1 MEKIQAK
8 NYLSAKYI
16 AALAVAL
23 VLAIF
28 IGTQIGNGDTTAEDV
43 ASPETTISQEDS
55 AITEEE
61 EEEEVTTD
69 LTVDTSTLAEM
80 LTFIV
85 QEEKLAH
92 DLYVQLASTSGAVQ
106 FQNVLNSESTHI
118 SLVQGLLTTYNIVDP
133 TVGLAEGEFVNQD
146 LQALYDSLLASGS
159 IDRAGAIAAGIAVEE
174 KDIAD
179 IEVMLASELPSDVV
193 SVLERLLSGSQ
204 NHLAAFL
211 RG

>member
-28 IGTQIGNGDTTAEDV
+28 IGTQIGNGDTTAEEV
-43 ASPETTISQEDS
+43 SAPETTISQEESTEAQDS
-55 AITEEE
+55 DE
-61 EEEEVTTD
+61 TTAD
-69 LTVDTSTLAEM
+69 PSQKVNVYEM

-92 DLYVQLASTSGAVQ
+92 DLYVQLARTSGAVQ
-106 FQNVLNSESTHI
+106 FQNILNSESTHI
-118 SLVQGLLTTYNIVDP
+118 SQVQGLLATYNIVDP
-133 TVGLAEGEFVNQD
+133 TIGLAEGEFVDQE

-159 IDRAGAIAAGIAVEE
+159 VDRAGAIAAGIAVEE

-179 IEVMLASELPSDVV
+179 IEVMLATDLPSDVA

>member
-28 IGTQIGNGDTTAEDV
+28 IGTQIGNGDMTAEEV
-43 ASPETTISQEDS
+43 AAPETTISQEDS
-55 AITEEE
+55 AVT
-61 EEEEVTTD
+61 EEEVTTD
-69 LTVDTSTLAEM
+69 STVDTSTLAEM

-159 IDRAGAIAAGIAVEE
+159 VDRAGAIAAGIAVEE

-179 IEVMLASELPSDVV
+179 IEVMLASDLPSDVV

>member
-28 IGTQIGNGDTTAEDV
+28 IGTQIGNGDTTAEEV

-55 AITEEE
+55 AIN
-61 EEEEVTTD
+61 EEEVTTD
-69 LTVDTSTLAEM
+69 STVDSSTLAEI

-92 DLYVQLASTSGAVQ
+92 DLYVQLASTSGAQQ
-106 FQNVLNSESTHI
+106 FANIVNSESTHI
-118 SLVQGLLTTYNIVDP
+118 SLVQGLLVSYNIVDP
-133 TVGLAEGEFVNQD
+133 TVGLAEGEFLDQD

-159 IDRAGAIAAGIAVEE
+159 VDRAGAIAAGIAVEE

-179 IEVMLASELPSDVV
+179 LEAMLATDLPSDVA

>member
-28 IGTQIGNGDTTAEDV
+28 IGTQIGNGDTTAEEV

-55 AITEEE
+55 VIN
-61 EEEEVTTD
+61 EEEVTTD
-69 LTVDTSTLAEM
+69 STVDSSTLAEM

-92 DLYVQLASTSGAVQ
+92 DLYVQLASTSGAQQ
-106 FQNVLNSESTHI
+106 FANIVNSESTHI
-118 SLVQGLLTTYNIVDP
+118 SLVQGLLVSYNIVDP

-159 IDRAGAIAAGIAVEE
+159 VDRAGAIAAGIAVEE

-179 IEVMLASELPSDVV
+179 IEVMLASDLPSDVA

-204 NHLAAFL
+204 NHLAAFQ

>member
-1 MEKIQAK
+1 MKKIQAK

-16 AALAVAL
+16 AALAVAP

-43 ASPETTISQEDS
+43 ASQETTISQEDS
-55 AITEEE
+55 VITEEE
-61 EEEEVTTD
+61 ATTD
-69 LTVDTSTLAEM
+69 STVDTSTLAEM
-80 LTFIV
+80 LTFIF

-159 IDRAGAIAAGIAVEE
+159 VDRAGAIAAGIAVEE

-179 IEVMLASELPSDVV
+179 IEVMLASELPSDVA

-204 NHLAAFL
+204 NHLAAFQ

>member
-28 IGTQIGNGDTTAEDV
+28 IGTQIGNGDTTAEEV

-55 AITEEE
+55 AIN
-61 EEEEVTTD
+61 EEEVTTD
-69 LTVDTSTLAEM
+69 STVDTSTLAEM

-92 DLYVQLASTSGAVQ
+92 DLYVQLASTSGAQQ
-106 FQNVLNSESTHI
+106 FANIVNSESTHI
-118 SLVQGLLTTYNIVDP
+118 SLVQGLLVSYNIVDP
-133 TVGLAEGEFVNQD
+133 TVGLAEGEFLDQD

-159 IDRAGAIAAGIAVEE
+159 VDRAGAIAAGIAVEE

-179 IEVMLASELPSDVV
+179 IEAMLATDLPSDVA

-204 NHLAAFL
+204 NHLAAFQ

>member
-1 MEKIQAK
+1 MKKIQAK

-28 IGTQIGNGDTTAEDV
+28 IGTQIGNGDTTAEEV

-55 AITEEE
+55 AIN
-61 EEEEVTTD
+61 EEEVTTD
-69 LTVDTSTLAEM
+69 STVDSSTLAEM

-92 DLYVQLASTSGAVQ
+92 DLYVQLASTSGAQQ
-106 FQNVLNSESTHI
+106 FANIVNSESTHI
-118 SLVQGLLTTYNIVDP
+118 SLVQGLLVSYNIVDP

-159 IDRAGAIAAGIAVEE
+159 VDRAGAIAAGIAVEE

-179 IEVMLASELPSDVV
+179 IEVMLASELPSDVA

-204 NHLAAFL
+204 NHLAAFQ

>member
-28 IGTQIGNGDTTAEDV
+28 IGTQIGNGDTTAEEV

-55 AITEEE
+55 AIN
-61 EEEEVTTD
+61 EEEVTTD
-69 LTVDTSTLAEM
+69 STVDSSTLAEM

-92 DLYVQLASTSGAVQ
+92 DLYVQLASTSGAQQ
-106 FQNVLNSESTHI
+106 FANIVNSESTHI
-118 SLVQGLLTTYNIVDP
+118 SLVQGLLVSYNIVDP

-159 IDRAGAIAAGIAVEE
+159 VDRAGAIAAGIAVEE

-179 IEVMLASELPSDVV
+179 IEVMLASDLPSDVA

-204 NHLAAFL
+204 NHLAAFQ

>member
-28 IGTQIGNGDTTAEDV
+28 IGTQIGNGDTTAEEV

-55 AITEEE
+55 AIN
-61 EEEEVTTD
+61 EEEVTTD
-69 LTVDTSTLAEM
+69 STVDSSTLAEM

-92 DLYVQLASTSGAVQ
+92 DLYVQLASTSGAQQ
-106 FQNVLNSESTHI
+106 FANIVNSESTHI
-118 SLVQGLLTTYNIVDP
+118 SLVQGLLVSYNIVDP
-133 TVGLAEGEFVNQD
+133 TVGLAEGEFLDQD

-159 IDRAGAIAAGIAVEE
+159 VDRAGAIAAGIAVEE

-179 IEVMLASELPSDVV
+179 IEVMLASELPSDVA

>member
-28 IGTQIGNGDTTAEDV
+28 IGTQIGNGDTTAEEV

-55 AITEEE
+55 AINEEE
-61 EEEEVTTD
+61 IKTD
-69 LTVDTSTLAEM
+69 STVDTSTLAEM

-92 DLYVQLASTSGAVQ
+92 DLYVQLASTSGAQQ
-106 FQNVLNSESTHI
+106 FANIVNSESTHI
-118 SLVQGLLTTYNIVDP
+118 SLVQGLLVSYNIVDP
-133 TVGLAEGEFVNQD
+133 TVGLAEGEFLDQD

-159 IDRAGAIAAGIAVEE
+159 VDRAGAIAAGIAVEE

-179 IEVMLASELPSDVV
+179 IEVMLASELPSDVA

>member
-1 MEKIQAK
+1 MEKIQVK

-28 IGTQIGNGDTTAEDV
+28 IGTQIGNGDTTAEEV
-43 ASPETTISQEDS
+43 AAPETTVSQEESTEAQDS
-55 AITEEE
+55 DETIA
-61 EEEEVTTD
+61 D
-69 LTVDTSTLAEM
+69 PSLNSANVDEL

-146 LQALYDSLLASGS
+146 LQTLYDTLLASGS
-159 IDRAGAIAAGIAVEE
+159 VDRAGAIAAGIAVEE

>member
-28 IGTQIGNGDTTAEDV
+28 IGTQIGNGDTTAEEV

-55 AITEEE
+55 AIN
-61 EEEEVTTD
+61 EEEVTTD
-69 LTVDTSTLAEM
+69 STVDSSTLAEM

-92 DLYVQLASTSGAVQ
+92 DLYVQLASTSGAQQ
-106 FQNVLNSESTHI
+106 FANIVNSESTHI
-118 SLVQGLLTTYNIVDP
+118 SLVQGLLVSYNIVDP
-133 TVGLAEGEFVNQD
+133 TVGLAEGEFVDQD

-159 IDRAGAIAAGIAVEE
+159 VDRAGAIAAGIAVEE

-179 IEVMLASELPSDVV
+179 IEVMLASDLPSDVA

-204 NHLAAFL
+204 NHLTAFL

>member
-55 AITEEE
+55 VITEEE
-61 EEEEVTTD
+61 EATTD
-69 LTVDTSTLAEM
+69 STVDTSTLAEM

-92 DLYVQLASTSGAVQ
+92 DLYVQLASTSGAQQ
-106 FQNVLNSESTHI
+106 FANIVNSESTHI
-118 SLVQGLLTTYNIVDP
+118 SLVQGLLVSYNIVDP

-159 IDRAGAIAAGIAVEE
+159 VDRAGAIAAGIAVEE

-179 IEVMLASELPSDVV
+179 IEVMLASDLPSDVV

-204 NHLAAFL
+204 NHLAAFQ

>member
-43 ASPETTISQEDS
+43 ASPETTISQEDL
-55 AITEEE
+55 AITE

-69 LTVDTSTLAEM
+69 STVYTSTLAEM

-92 DLYVQLASTSGAVQ
+92 DLYVQLASTSGAQQ

-159 IDRAGAIAAGIAVEE
+159 VDRAGAIAAGIAVEE

-179 IEVMLASELPSDVV
+179 IEVMLASDLPSDVA

>member
-1 MEKIQAK
+1 MKKIQAK

-55 AITEEE
+55 VITEEE
-61 EEEEVTTD
+61 EEEATTD
-69 LTVDTSTLAEM
+69 STVDTSTLAEM

-92 DLYVQLASTSGAVQ
+92 DLYVQLASTSGAQQ

-118 SLVQGLLTTYNIVDP
+118 SLVQGLLATYNVVDP
-133 TVGLAEGEFVNQD
+133 TIGLAEGEFVDQE

-159 IDRAGAIAAGIAVEE
+159 VDRAGAIAAGIAVEE

-179 IEVMLASELPSDVV
+179 IEVMLASELPSDVA

-204 NHLAAFL
+204 NHLAAFQ

>member
-28 IGTQIGNGDTTAEDV
+28 IGTQIGNGDTTAEEV

-55 AITEEE
+55 AIN
-61 EEEEVTTD
+61 EEEVTTD
-69 LTVDTSTLAEM
+69 STVDTSTLAEM

-92 DLYVQLASTSGAVQ
+92 DLYVQLASTSGAQQ
-106 FQNVLNSESTHI
+106 FANIVNSESTHI
-118 SLVQGLLTTYNIVDP
+118 SLVQGLLVSYNIVDP
-133 TVGLAEGEFVNQD
+133 TVGLAEGEFLDQD

-159 IDRAGAIAAGIAVEE
+159 VDRAGAIAAGIAVEE

-179 IEVMLASELPSDVV
+179 IEVMLASELPSDVA

-204 NHLAAFL
+204 NHLAAFQ

>member
-28 IGTQIGNGDTTAEDV
+28 IGTQIGNGDTTAEEV

-55 AITEEE
+55 VIN
-61 EEEEVTTD
+61 EEEVTTD
-69 LTVDTSTLAEM
+69 STVDTSTLAEM

-92 DLYVQLASTSGAVQ
+92 DLYVQLASTSGAQQ
-106 FQNVLNSESTHI
+106 FANIVNSESTHI
-118 SLVQGLLTTYNIVDP
+118 SLVQGLLVSYNIVDP
-133 TVGLAEGEFVNQD
+133 TVGLAEGEFLDQD
-146 LQALYDSLLASGS
+146 LRALYDSLLASGS
-159 IDRAGAIAAGIAVEE
+159 VDRAGAIAAGIAVEE

-179 IEVMLASELPSDVV
+179 IEAMLATDLPSDVA

-204 NHLAAFL
+204 NHLAAFQ

>member
-28 IGTQIGNGDTTAEDV
+28 IGTQIGNGDTTAEEV

-55 AITEEE
+55 VIN
-61 EEEEVTTD
+61 EEEVTTD
-69 LTVDTSTLAEM
+69 STVDTSTLAEM

-92 DLYVQLASTSGAVQ
+92 DLYAQLANTSGAQQ
-106 FQNVLNSESTHI
+106 FANIVNSESTHI
-118 SLVQGLLTTYNIVDP
+118 SLVQGLLVSYNIVDP

-159 IDRAGAIAAGIAVEE
+159 VDRAGAIAAGIAVEE

-179 IEVMLASELPSDVV
+179 IEVMLATDLPSDVA

-204 NHLAAFL
+204 NHLAAFQ

>member
-28 IGTQIGNGDTTAEDV
+28 IGTQIGNGDTTAEEV

-55 AITEEE
+55 AIN
-61 EEEEVTTD
+61 EEEVTTD
-69 LTVDTSTLAEM
+69 STVDSSTLAEM

-92 DLYVQLASTSGAVQ
+92 DLYVQLASTSGAQQ
-106 FQNVLNSESTHI
+106 FANIVNSESTHI
-118 SLVQGLLTTYNIVDP
+118 SLVQGLLVSYNIVDP
-133 TVGLAEGEFVNQD
+133 TVGLAEGEFLDQD

-159 IDRAGAIAAGIAVEE
+159 VDRAGAIAAGIAVEE

-179 IEVMLASELPSDVV
+179 IEVMLASDLPSDVA

>member
-61 EEEEVTTD
+61 VTTD
-69 LTVDTSTLAEM
+69 STVDTSTLAEM

-92 DLYVQLASTSGAVQ
+92 DLYVQLASTSGAQQ
-106 FQNVLNSESTHI
+106 FANIVNSESTHI
-118 SLVQGLLTTYNIVDP
+118 SLVQGLLVSYNIVDP
-133 TVGLAEGEFVNQD
+133 TVGLAEGEFLDQD

-159 IDRAGAIAAGIAVEE
+159 VDRAGAIAAGIAVEE

-179 IEVMLASELPSDVV
+179 IEAMLATDLPSDVA

-204 NHLAAFL
+204 NHLAAFQ

>member
-28 IGTQIGNGDTTAEDV
+28 IGTQIGNGDTTAEEV

-55 AITEEE
+55 VIN
-61 EEEEVTTD
+61 EEEVTTD
-69 LTVDTSTLAEM
+69 STVDSSTLAEM

-92 DLYVQLASTSGAVQ
+92 DLYVQLASTSGAQQ
-106 FQNVLNSESTHI
+106 FANIVNSESTHI
-118 SLVQGLLTTYNIVDP
+118 SLVQGLLVSYNIVDP
-133 TVGLAEGEFVNQD
+133 TVGLAEGEFLDQD

-159 IDRAGAIAAGIAVEE
+159 VDRAGAIAAGIAVEE

-179 IEVMLASELPSDVV
+179 IEVMLASELPSDVA

-204 NHLAAFL
+204 NHLAAFQ

>member
-55 AITEEE
+55 VITEEE
-61 EEEEVTTD
+61 ATTD
-69 LTVDTSTLAEM
+69 STVDTSTLAEM

-92 DLYVQLASTSGAVQ
+92 DLYVQLASTSGAQQ
-106 FQNVLNSESTHI
+106 FANIVNSESTHI
-118 SLVQGLLTTYNIVDP
+118 SLVQGLLVSYNIVDP
-133 TVGLAEGEFVNQD
+133 TVGLAEGEFLDQD

-159 IDRAGAIAAGIAVEE
+159 VDRAGAIAAGIAVEE

-179 IEVMLASELPSDVV
+179 IEVMLASELPSDVA

-204 NHLAAFL
+204 NHLAAFQ

>member
-28 IGTQIGNGDTTAEDV
+28 IGTQIGNGDTTAEEV

-55 AITEEE
+55 AVT
-61 EEEEVTTD
+61 EEEVTTD
-69 LTVDTSTLAEM
+69 STVDTSTLAEM

-92 DLYVQLASTSGAVQ
+92 DLYAQLANTSGAQQ
-106 FQNVLNSESTHI
+106 FANIVNSESTHI
-118 SLVQGLLTTYNIVDP
+118 SLVQGLLVSYNIVDP
-133 TVGLAEGEFVNQD
+133 TVGLAEGEFLDQD

-159 IDRAGAIAAGIAVEE
+159 VDRAGAIAAGIAVEE

-179 IEVMLASELPSDVV
+179 LEAMLATDLPSDVA

-204 NHLAAFL
+204 NHLAAFQ

>member
-1 MEKIQAK
+1 MKKIQAK

-28 IGTQIGNGDTTAEDV
+28 IGTQIGNGDTTAEVV

-55 AITEEE
+55 AIN
-61 EEEEVTTD
+61 EEEVTTD
-69 LTVDTSTLAEM
+69 STVDTSTLAEM

-92 DLYVQLASTSGAVQ
+92 DLYVQLASTSGAQQ
-106 FQNVLNSESTHI
+106 FANIVNSESTHI
-118 SLVQGLLTTYNIVDP
+118 SLVQGLLVSYNIVDP
-133 TVGLAEGEFVNQD
+133 TVGLAEGEFLDQD

-159 IDRAGAIAAGIAVEE
+159 VDRAGAIAAGIAVEE

-179 IEVMLASELPSDVV
+179 IEVMLASDLPSDVA

>member
-61 EEEEVTTD
+61 VTTD
-69 LTVDTSTLAEM
+69 STVDTSTLAEM

-92 DLYVQLASTSGAVQ
+92 DLYVQLASTSGAQQ
-106 FQNVLNSESTHI
+106 FANIVNSESTHI
-118 SLVQGLLTTYNIVDP
+118 SLVQGLLVSYNIVDP
-133 TVGLAEGEFVNQD
+133 TVGLAEGEFLDQD

-159 IDRAGAIAAGIAVEE
+159 VDRAGAIAAGIAVEE

-179 IEVMLASELPSDVV
+179 IEVMLATDLPSDVA

-204 NHLAAFL
+204 NHLAAFQ

>member
-1 MEKIQAK
+1 MKKIQAK

-55 AITEEE
+55 VITEEE
-61 EEEEVTTD
+61 ATTD
-69 LTVDTSTLAEM
+69 STVDTSTLAEM

-85 QEEKLAH
+85 QEAKLAH
-92 DLYVQLASTSGAVQ
+92 DLYVQLASTSGAQQ

-159 IDRAGAIAAGIAVEE
+159 VDRAGAIAAGIAVEE

-179 IEVMLASELPSDVV
+179 IEVMLASDLPSDVV

>member
-1 MEKIQAK
+1 MKKIQAK

-55 AITEEE
+55 VITEEE
-61 EEEEVTTD
+61 EATTD
-69 LTVDTSTLAEM
+69 STVDTSTLAEM

-92 DLYVQLASTSGAVQ
+92 DLYVQLASTSGAQQ

-159 IDRAGAIAAGIAVEE
+159 IDREGAIAAGIAVEE

>member
-1 MEKIQAK
+1 MKKIQAK

-55 AITEEE
+55 VITEEE
-61 EEEEVTTD
+61 ATTD
-69 LTVDTSTLAEM
+69 STVDTSTLAEM
-80 LTFIV
+80 LTFIF

-92 DLYVQLASTSGAVQ
+92 DLYVQLASTSGAQQ

>member
-55 AITEEE
+55 VITEEE
-61 EEEEVTTD
+61 ATTD
-69 LTVDTSTLAEM
+69 STVDTSTLAEM

-92 DLYVQLASTSGAVQ
+92 DLYVQLASTSGAQQ
-106 FQNVLNSESTHI
+106 FANIVNSESTHI
-118 SLVQGLLTTYNIVDP
+118 SLVQGLLVSYNIVDP
-133 TVGLAEGEFVNQD
+133 TVGLAEGEFLDQD

-159 IDRAGAIAAGIAVEE
+159 VDRAGAIAAGIAVEE

-179 IEVMLASELPSDVV
+179 LEAMLASDLPSDVA

>member
-16 AALAVAL
+16 AALAVAP

-55 AITEEE
+55 AIT

-92 DLYVQLASTSGAVQ
+92 DLYVQLASTSGAQQ

-179 IEVMLASELPSDVV
+179 IEVMLASDLPSDVV

>member
-1 MEKIQAK
+1 MKKIQAK

-55 AITEEE
+55 VITEEE
-61 EEEEVTTD
+61 EEATTD
-69 LTVDTSTLAEM
+69 STVDTSTLAEM

-92 DLYVQLASTSGAVQ
+92 DLYVQLASTSGAQQ

-133 TVGLAEGEFVNQD
+133 TVGLAEGEFINQD

-159 IDRAGAIAAGIAVEE
+159 VDRAGAIAAGIAVEE

-179 IEVMLASELPSDVV
+179 IEVMLASDLPSDVA

>member
-55 AITEEE
+55 AIT
-61 EEEEVTTD
+61 EEEVTTD

-159 IDRAGAIAAGIAVEE
+159 VDRAGAIAAGIAVEE

-179 IEVMLASELPSDVV
+179 IEVMLASDLPSDVV

>member
-146 LQALYDSLLASGS
+146 LQALYDTLLASGS
-159 IDRAGAIAAGIAVEE
+159 VDRAGAIAAGIAVEE